1 MYTVCPRA
9 AFVSYSSHVSDL
21 SAVQLQ
27 CIDAMKEQTLKAP
40 IELGGVGLHT
50 GQTATMRILPAPA
63 GKGIVFRRMD
73 LDNFEL
79 RADVGSV
86 ERVAYATTLMSR
98 GVWISTVEH
107 LLSALYALGIDNAV
121 IELDNF
127 EVPILDGS
135 ALPYTEA
142 IQQVGIVQLQA
153 PRMYVRIERPF
164 VLEENGKT
172 IAIYPSD
179 SLSLEYEIGFPHPL
193 IGHQKL
199 EVNITPENYRALIAP
214 ARTFGFYHEV
224 EALQAA
230 GLVRGGSLDN
240 AIVLTEQGMLNET
253 SLRYPDE
260 FVRHKILDL
269 LGDFALM
276 GQQVL
281 GRLTANRAGHALHT
295 RFVAALLEST
305 THWSSTTLTPA
316 EVL

>member
-1 MYTVCPRA
+1 MR
-9 AFVSYSSHVSDL
+9 
-21 SAVQLQ
+21 
-27 CIDAMKEQTLKAP
+27 EQTLAAP
-40 IELGGVGLHT
+40 IEFSGVGLHT
-50 GQTATMRILPAPA
+50 GQPAAMRLLPAPA
-63 GKGIVFRRMD
+63 GKGIVFRRVD

-86 ERVAYATTLMSR
+86 ERVAYATTLMSH

-107 LLSALYALGIDNAV
+107 LLSALYALGIDNTI

-142 IQQVGIVQLQA
+142 IEKAGIVRLDA
-153 PRMYVRIERPF
+153 PRNYMRIEKPF
-164 VLEENGKT
+164 IMEENGKT
-172 IAIYPSD
+172 LAIYPSD
-179 SLSLEYEIGFPHPL
+179 VLSLEYEIGFKHPL

-199 EVNITPENYRALIAP
+199 EVKITPENYRTMIAS

-230 GLVRGGSLDN
+230 GLVRGGSLEN
-240 AIVLTEQGMLNET
+240 AIVLTETGMLNET

-269 LGDFALM
+269 LGDFALV
-276 GQQVL
+276 GPQVL

-295 RFVAALLEST
+295 RFVGALLEST
-305 THWSSTTLTPA
+305 SHWSTTTLTPA

>member
-1 MYTVCPRA
+1 
-9 AFVSYSSHVSDL
+9 
-21 SAVQLQ
+21 
-27 CIDAMKEQTLKAP
+27 
-40 IELGGVGLHT
+40 
-50 GQTATMRILPAPA
+50 MRILPASS
-63 GKGIVFRRMD
+63 GRGIVFRRLD

-107 LLSALYALGIDNAV
+107 LLSALYALGVDNAI

-142 IQQVGIVQLQA
+142 IQQQGVVRLQT
-153 PRMYVRIERPF
+153 PRTYIRIEKPF
-164 VLEENGKT
+164 VVEEGGKS

-179 SLSLEYEIGFPHPL
+179 SLSLEYEIGFQHPL

-199 EVNITPENYRALIAP
+199 QVEITPENYRTLIAP

-230 GLVRGGSLDN
+230 GLVRGGTLEN
-240 AIVLTEQGMLNET
+240 AIVLTETGMLNET

-269 LGDFALM
+269 LGDFALI

-295 RFVAALLEST
+295 RFVASLLDST
-305 THWSSTTLTPA
+305 THWSTTTLTPA
-316 EVL
+316 VAL

>member
-1 MYTVCPRA
+1 MR
-9 AFVSYSSHVSDL
+9 
-21 SAVQLQ
+21 
-27 CIDAMKEQTLKAP
+27 EQTLAAP
-40 IELGGVGLHT
+40 IEFSGVGLHT
-50 GQTATMRILPAPA
+50 GQLATMRLLPAGP
-63 GKGIVFRRMD
+63 GKGIVFRRVD

-107 LLSALYALGIDNAV
+107 LLSALYALGVDNAV
-121 IELDNF
+121 VELDNF

-135 ALPYTEA
+135 ALAFTEA
-142 IQQVGIVQLQA
+142 IQQTGIVKLQT
-153 PRMYVRIERPF
+153 PRTYIRIEKPF
-164 VLEENGKT
+164 VLEEGGKS
-172 IAIYPSD
+172 IAIYPSET
-179 SLSLEYEIGFPHPL
+179 LSLEYEIGFPHPL

-199 EVNITPENYRALIAP
+199 QIEITPENYRRMIAP

-230 GLVRGGSLDN
+230 GLVRGGTLEN
-240 AIVLTEQGMLNET
+240 AIVLTEDGMLNET

-269 LGDFALM
+269 LGDFALT

-305 THWSSTTLTPA
+305 DHWSNTTLTPA
-316 EVL
+316 AAL

>member
-1 MYTVCPRA
+1 MMR
-9 AFVSYSSHVSDL
+9 
-21 SAVQLQ
+21 
-27 CIDAMKEQTLKAP
+27 EQTLAAP
-40 IELGGVGLHT
+40 IEFSGVGLHT
-50 GQTATMRILPAPA
+50 GQQATMRLLPAGP
-63 GKGIVFRRMD
+63 GKGIVFRRVD

-107 LLSALYALGIDNAV
+107 LLSALYALGVDNAV
-121 IELDNF
+121 VELDNF

-135 ALPYTEA
+135 AFPYAEA
-142 IQQVGIVQLQA
+142 LQQTGIVKLQT
-153 PRMYVRIERPF
+153 PRTYIRIEKPF
-164 VLEENGKT
+164 VLEEAGKS

-179 SLSLEYEIGFPHPL
+179 SLSLEYEIGFQHPL

-199 EVNITPENYRALIAP
+199 QVEITAEDYCKWIAP

-230 GLVRGGSLDN
+230 GLVRGGSLEN
-240 AIVLTEQGMLNET
+240 AIVLTESGMLNET

-295 RFVAALLEST
+295 RFVAALLDST
-305 THWSSTTLTPA
+305 SHWSTITLTPA
-316 EVL
+316 AVLERR

>member
-1 MYTVCPRA
+1 MR
-9 AFVSYSSHVSDL
+9 
-21 SAVQLQ
+21 
-27 CIDAMKEQTLKAP
+27 EQTLKGP
-40 IELGGVGLHT
+40 IEFSGVGLHT

-79 RADVGSV
+79 QADVDSV

-107 LLSALYALGIDNAV
+107 LLSSMYALGVDNAIV
-121 IELDNF
+121 ELDNF

-135 ALPYTEA
+135 ALLYTEA
-142 IQQVGIVQLQA
+142 ILRTGLVQLQT
-153 PRMYVRIERPF
+153 PRTYIRIEKPF
-164 VLEENGKT
+164 KLEENGKS

-199 EVNITPENYRALIAP
+199 EVKITPENYRALIAP

-230 GLVRGGSLDN
+230 GLVRGGSLEN
-240 AIVLTEQGMLNET
+240 AIVLTETGMLNET

-269 LGDFALM
+269 LGDFALI

-305 THWSSTTLTPA
+305 AHWSSTTLAPV

>member
-1 MYTVCPRA
+1 VE
-9 AFVSYSSHVSDL
+9 
-21 SAVQLQ
+21 LQ
-27 CIDAMKEQTLKAP
+27 TSFAMREQTLKGP
-40 IELGGVGLHT
+40 IEFSGVGLHT
-50 GQTATMRILPAPA
+50 GQAATMRILPAPA
-63 GKGIVFRRMD
+63 GKGIVFRRLD

-107 LLSALYALGIDNAV
+107 LLSALYALGVDNAI

-142 IQQVGIVQLQA
+142 IRQTGVVQLQA
-153 PRMYVRIERPF
+153 PRNYIRIEKPF
-164 VLEENGKT
+164 VLEENNKS

-179 SLSLEYEIGFPHPL
+179 SLSLEYEIGFQHPL

-199 EVNITPENYRALIAP
+199 EVKITPENYRTLIAP

-230 GLVRGGSLDN
+230 GLVRGGSLEN
-240 AIVLTEQGMLNET
+240 AIVLTERGMLNET

-295 RFVAALLEST
+295 RFVAALLSST
-305 THWSSTTLTPA
+305 AHWSSTTLTPA
-316 EVL
+316 AVL

>member
-1 MYTVCPRA
+1 MR
-9 AFVSYSSHVSDL
+9 
-21 SAVQLQ
+21 
-27 CIDAMKEQTLKAP
+27 EQTLKGP
-40 IELGGVGLHT
+40 IEFSGVGLHT
-50 GQTATMRILPAPA
+50 GQTAMMRILPAPA
-63 GKGIVFRRMD
+63 GRGIVFRRMD

-135 ALPYTEA
+135 AQPYTEA
-142 IQQVGIVQLQA
+142 IQQVGIVQLPA
-153 PRMYVRIERPF
+153 PRTYVRIEKPF
-164 VLEENGKT
+164 VLEENGKS

-179 SLSLEYEIGFPHPL
+179 SLSLEYEIGFQHPL

-199 EVNITPENYRALIAP
+199 EVKITPENYRELIAP

-230 GLVRGGSLDN
+230 GLVRGGSLEN
-240 AIVLTEQGMLNET
+240 AIVLTEKGMLNET

-305 THWSSTTLTPA
+305 THWSSITLTPA

>member
-1 MYTVCPRA
+1 MR
-9 AFVSYSSHVSDL
+9 
-21 SAVQLQ
+21 
-27 CIDAMKEQTLKAP
+27 EQTLKAP
-40 IELGGVGLHT
+40 IEFSGVGLHT
-50 GQTATMRILPAPA
+50 GQIATMRILPAPA

-86 ERVAYATTLMSR
+86 ERVAYATTLMSH

-107 LLSALYALGIDNAV
+107 LLSALYALGVDNAIV
-121 IELDNF
+121 ELDNF

-142 IQQVGIVQLQA
+142 IQQVGVVQLQV
-153 PRMYVRIERPF
+153 PRTYMRIDKPF
-164 VLEENGKT
+164 ILEENGKS

-179 SLSLEYEIGFPHPL
+179 SLSLEYEIGFQHPL

-199 EVNITPENYRALIAP
+199 EVQITPENYRALIAP
-214 ARTFGFYHEV
+214 ARTFGFYYEV

-230 GLVRGGSLDN
+230 GLVRGGSLEN
-240 AIVLTEQGMLNET
+240 AIVLTESGMLNET

-305 THWSSTTLTPA
+305 AHWTSTTLTPA
-316 EVL
+316 AVL

>member
-1 MYTVCPRA
+1 VKLHRTV
-9 AFVSYSSHVSDL
+9 
-21 SAVQLQ
+21 
-27 CIDAMKEQTLKAP
+27 AMREQTLKGP
-40 IELGGVGLHT
+40 IEFSGVGLHT
-50 GQTATMRILPAPA
+50 GQPASMRILPAPA
-63 GKGIVFRRMD
+63 GKGIVFRRLD

-79 RADVGSV
+79 KADVGSV

-107 LLSALYALGIDNAV
+107 LLSALYALGVDNAV

-135 ALPYTEA
+135 ALPYAEA
-142 IQQVGIVQLQA
+142 IQQTGIVQLQT
-153 PRMYVRIERPF
+153 PRNYIRIEKPF
-164 VLEENGKT
+164 VLKDNNKS

-199 EVNITPENYRALIAP
+199 EVRINAENYRTLIAP

-230 GLVRGGSLDN
+230 GLVRGGSLEN
-240 AIVLTEQGMLNET
+240 AIVLTETGMLNET

-316 EVL
+316 EAL